1 MATRDN
7 RIIYDTV
14 TGAVIH
20 QTGEAS
26 GDVSPHDEWN
36 TLSFIDIPYG
46 SMDYSKGYISAI
58 DLNTLEPV
66 IENFPEP
73 EPSEEQLKIKQLEE
87 DILLLQTDANEGGI
101 L

>member
-7 RIIYDTV
+7 RVIYDTV

-26 GDVSPHDEWN
+26 GDVSHHGTWN

-46 SMDYSKGYISAI
+46 SMDYSKGYISSI
-58 DLNTLEPV
+58 DLDTLEPV
-66 IENFPEP
+66 VELFPVP
-73 EPSEEQLKIKQLEE
+73 ELTEEQLKIKQLEE